1 MDHFFFP
8 LVRVELRL
16 LRKLPRFFAWGYGV
30 GRLGAEA
37 IYWEDEDAGAV
48 FLIFGCAGGEDSDDG
63 ALFVEDDIRPLDAE
77 KFLLAVV
84 GEADGDLVGEERV
97 F

>member
-1 MDHFFFP
+1 MDHFFSP

-48 FLIFGCAGGEDSDDG
+48 FLIFGSAGGEDCDDG
-63 ALFVEDDIRPLDAE
+63 AFFVEDDIWSLDAE
-77 KFLLAVV
+77 KFLFAAV